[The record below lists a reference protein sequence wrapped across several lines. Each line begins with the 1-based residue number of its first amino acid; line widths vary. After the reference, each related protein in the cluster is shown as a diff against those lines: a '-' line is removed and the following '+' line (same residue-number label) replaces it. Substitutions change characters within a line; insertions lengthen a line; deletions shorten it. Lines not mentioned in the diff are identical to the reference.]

1 MHALHEGPPI
11 KAHYTICVLSYLINR
26 TPTSRLHQYKGA
38 VTSDIVSHEK
48 LYTKLAGCM
57 IDQFK
62 IKNVGLLT
70 YNMSIPD
77 AEQKEL
83 LDRIKL
89 KNLTGDNIVKNI
101 STFVNAVVY
110 LS

>member
-1 MHALHEGPPI
+1 M

-26 TPTSRLHQYKGA
+26 TLTLRLHQYEGE

-62 IKNVGLLT
+62 IKNAGLLT

-77 AEQKEL
+77 EEQKEL

-89 KNLTGDNIVKNI
+89 KKLTGDSIVKKI
-101 STFVNAVVY
+101 RASG
-110 LS
+110 